1 MMMTLGF
8 FVFDLRTTPYDQVQR
23 QTGWRLPSQSP
34 INHRPVYQFIGPDED
49 TLTLSGS
56 VYTEVT
62 GGRVSLDLLRV
73 MAEQG
78 KAWPLIEGSG
88 RMYGFWSI
96 TSISETSSLL
106 LRDGVPQKIEFSISL
121 VRVDQKRLDLLG
133 TATNAAL
140 LSATGLLAGPLNKAR
155 NVINK
160 VIPQL

>member
-8 FVFDLRTTPYDQVQR
+8 FVFDRATTPYDQIQR
-23 QTGWRLPSQSP
+23 QTDWRQAAQMP
-34 INHRPVYQFIGPDED
+34 INSRPVYQYLGPDAD
-49 TLTLSGS
+49 TLTLTGS
-56 VYTEVT
+56 IYPEVT
-62 GGRVSLDLLRV
+62 GGRVSLDLVRV

-96 TSISETSSLL
+96 TSVSETSSLL

-140 LSATGLLAGPLNKAR
+140 LAASGLLAGPLNKVR
-155 NVINK
+155 NAIGK